1 MRKEYK
7 IAVKYEKNYFCIE
20 SLEDNNEIS
29 IEAIETPYLTSHVHS
44 VNYSKY
50 FDIKYSY
57 DQITWYNWSNN
68 ITLNT
73 NNKLYFKGNNNDLVY
88 DFSLEDPTP
97 EILNAHLVFISTKK
111 VAIYGKISTL
121 FNEGMLPLN
130 NKNISFGYGSGGSG
144 IFINGLNG
152 EDYDWLKIED
162 ASNFELNIEYLNA
175 PQLFAYIS
183 SLKYPP
189 KLPALHA
196 ADSSFSHYNGYE
208 EMFIGCENLE
218 KLPKL
223 KLVSGN
229 CAEMFSYCT
238 KIKISETKTGIY
250 QNDYYISNF
259 NARAMFSYTGG
270 TFTGTPTNNT
280 TYYTSNE
287 VI

>member
-7 IAVKYEKNYFCIE
+7 IGAKFEKYYFCIE
-20 SLEDNNEIS
+20 SLEDNNEIN
-29 IEAIETPYLTSHVHS
+29 IEALERDYGGLHVTAVS
-44 VNYSKY
+44 ISKY

-57 DQITWYNWSNN
+57 DQRTWYSWSNN
-68 ITLNT
+68 ITLNI
-73 NNKLYFKGNNNDLVY
+73 NNKLYFKGNNNDLVI
-88 DFSLEDPTP
+88 P
-97 EILNAHLVFISTKK
+97 EPSSGISVAYLFFTSTKK
-111 VAIYGKISTL
+111 VAISGKISTL
-121 FNEGMLPLN
+121 FNEGALPLS
-130 NKNISFGYGSGGSG
+130 NKNISFGFGAGGGG
-144 IFINGLNG
+144 IFINAKP
-152 EDYDWLKIED
+152 EPDYDWLKIED
-162 ASNFELNIEYLNA
+162 ASNFELNIDYLNA

-189 KLPALHA
+189 KLPALHTA
-196 ADSSFSHYNGYE
+196 NSGFSHYYGYE

-229 CAEMFSYCT
+229 CAEMFSECT

-259 NARAMFSYTGG
+259 TVNNMFTYTGG